1 VDAEADDQLE
11 EGVEQALVV
20 DAQVAVVGVGLE
32 LGGVESAYEVDGV
45 AGELPEV
52 VCGLC
57 VVGREEVGMGCL
69 KG

>member
-32 LGGVESAYEVDGV
+32 LGGVESAYKVDGV
-45 AGELPEV
+45 EGELPEV
-52 VCGLC
+52 VCGLG